1 MITRMPATADSGQ
14 VTLLLAPNR
23 ALSRRA
29 LHRLIWELGLGAFVV
44 AMLAAWQGNVFAPL
58 FALIEV
64 PCFALA
70 LGLAWRAGERRE
82 RITLDGDAVRIEQV
96 PPRGAAAASAFPAAW
111 VKVQVRE
118 GGGHRHVMLV
128 AQGREQ
134 EIGACL
140 GDQERMQLS
149 RWLRTWLSGRSG
161 WRGD

>member
-1 MITRMPATADSGQ
+1 MRRISMITRMPATADSGQ

-96 PPRGAAAASAFPAAW
+96 RP
-111 VKVQVRE
+111 Q
-118 GGGHRHVMLV
+118 
-128 AQGREQ
+128 
-134 EIGACL
+134 
-140 GDQERMQLS
+140 RMARRLS
-149 RWLRTWLSGRSG
+149 RHSFGMR
-161 WRGD
+161 